1 MKIVNTLEKIID
13 EEVDFYGNKAKN
25 IWIMKKNEI
34 NVPDTIA
41 VSRPETWK
49 PFKNKEHAIQ
59 EIEMYVKQYFEH
71 TEKLIVRSSFA
82 KEDSE
87 KFSMAGLFKSVQIDS
102 YKQLSAALCEV
113 WESAND
119 AWSQMGIIIQPFIQ
133 CDFSGIM
140 FSASPYDSKEE
151 TIIEC
156 AKTSCSHL
164 VRGDIT
170 PDLYINKRGWV
181 RGAGDYVSETILQ
194 ELLNVNE
201 KIRFIIGKEVDI
213 EFCVKDRK
221 LYILQ
226 CRPITTGKKKKPL
239 YTGECE
245 KGVWI
250 LQEEL
255 SLPFTPLIR
264 TLDPS
269 GLFAERPHMF
279 FENYVYFSNEYRL
292 KKTDDE
298 NWKNWEKISNHY
310 SKVFYD
316 ILQKTDEADIELLE
330 YAVDMYRSSVNAYM
344 NLNWF
349 IYRKKCYD
357 ELINVLKERYTNYQ
371 EKFFEVVQS
380 IDTINSQKRKD
391 FISLMQKK
399 GDADFKQKKNE
410 FVKKYGSETS
420 HPFYIMCKSLADYI
434 DVIMEKFENRKSDMS
449 TCSVPYNNAIYDS
462 TLAEVIDNYR
472 NVIKRTEDDDYLL
485 CLGSYTIRKLLE
497 CLEKKLRLEQD
508 SIWFYE
514 YNEIKDII
522 SGNNISSEVIEKRR
536 REFERAKNL
545 DMPLVIKN
553 GVGIYATTHEESML
567 NGVTISQGYAKG
579 KIYVLKDP
587 SDILEIITIPSGS
600 IVFSNWISPIL
611 SAYFFNINGIIIPES
626 SLLSHGAILAREM
639 RIPAI
644 GGIQFRFEDGMEV
657 ELNATEGKVK
667 IGVVK

>member
-1 MKIVNTLEKIID
+1 MKIVNTLDKIID

-25 IWIMKKNEI
+25 IWIMKKNGI
-34 NVPDTIA
+34 NVPDTI
-41 VSRPETWK
+41 VVKRPETWNL
-49 PFKNKEHAIQ
+49 FWNKKRAIQ
-59 EIEMYVKQYFEH
+59 EIETYVKQYFDY
-71 TEKLIVRSSFA
+71 TEKLIVRSSFS

-87 KFSMAGLFKSVQIDS
+87 NLSMAGLFKSVQIDS
-102 YKQLSAALCEV
+102 YEQLSAALCQV
-113 WESAND
+113 WESANIE
-119 AWSQMGIIIQPFIQ
+119 WSQMGIIIQSFIQ

-140 FSASPYDSKEE
+140 FSASPYDSEEE

-156 AKTSCSHL
+156 AKTSCNHL
-164 VRGDIT
+164 VKGDIT
-170 PDLYINKRGWV
+170 PDLYINRKGWV
-181 RGAGDYVSETILQ
+181 RGKVDYVSEAILQ
-194 ELLNVNE
+194 ELLNLKE
-201 KIRFIIGKEVDI
+201 KLRFIIGKEIDI
-213 EFCVKDRK
+213 EFCVRDGKI
-221 LYILQ
+221 YILQ
-226 CRPITTGKKKKPL
+226 CRPMTTGKKKKPL

-269 GLFAERPHMF
+269 GLFAERPHIF

-298 NWKNWEKISNHY
+298 NWEDWEKISNYY

-330 YAVDMYRSSVNAYM
+330 YTVGMYRSSVDAYM

-349 IYRKKCYD
+349 IYRKKCYE
-357 ELINVLKERYTNYQ
+357 ELINALKERYSNYQ

-380 IDTINSQKRKD
+380 IDTINSNKRKD
-391 FISLMQKK
+391 FTSLMQKK
-399 GDADFKQKKNE
+399 GDDDFEQKKNE
-410 FVKKYGSETS
+410 FIKKYGSETS

-434 DVIMEKFENRKSDMS
+434 DAIIEKFENREIAMI
-449 TCSVPYNNAIYDS
+449 TCNISYNNASYDS
-462 TLAEVIDNYR
+462 ELAEVIDNYR
-472 NVIKRTEDDDYLL
+472 NVVKRTEDDDYLL
-485 CLGSYTIRKLLE
+485 CLGSYIIRKLLE
-497 CLEKKLRLEQD
+497 CLEKKFGLEQN

-514 YNEIKDII
+514 YNELKDIAF
-522 SGNNISSEVIEKRR
+522 GNKISSEVIEKRR
-536 REFERAKNL
+536 WEFERAKNL
-545 DMPLVIKN
+545 DMPLVIKD
-553 GVGIYATTHEESML
+553 GVGIYTTSHKESTL

-587 SDILEIITIPSGS
+587 SDILEIVTIPSGS
-600 IVFSNWISPIL
+600 IVFSNWISPVL

-644 GGIQFRFEDGMEV
+644 GGIQFKFEDGMEV
-657 ELNATEGKVK
+657 ELNASEGKVK
-667 IGVVK
+667 IGVV